1 MRTTRELR
9 QQTGAAVPV
18 NPDSEY
24 KPIVRQ
30 EKVLPAIKVPT
41 KLQKELPFSVQEKT
55 RAMVEEKR
63 KRKERK
69 RKPKPDEIP
78 EKLIVD
84 HADRKK

>member
-1 MRTTRELR
+1 MAPKQKL
-9 QQTGAAVPV
+9 
-18 NPDSEY
+18 
-24 KPIVRQ
+24 K
-30 EKVLPAIKVPT
+30 KVV
-41 KLQKELPFSVQEKT
+41 
-55 RAMVEEKR
+55 R